1 MGFDETG
8 YQVKLHTPGS
18 GHFDD
23 IDSQYICDYFIDC
36 PNLSDESKCGAN
48 YTALFI
54 AFGIIT
60 GLLILVTCCLLPF
73 VLVFGFLVPRR
84 RVKASSPTF
93 LIILIL
99 SCLLGYISEFSW
111 YGRPHPVA
119 CGFRPWLLGLAVVSL
134 ISALSAKTWRL
145 WRIFKKAYKK
155 ERISDLQL
163 LVLYAIMVLPAI
175 VILIVWTIVST
186 PTAAVEEQHD
196 RDHYVCTTGGFT
208 GKPGGMIFFF
218 ILVGY
223 EGFILLV
230 AAFLSIVTRN
240 VPSFFNESK
249 LIVISIYN
257 LGFLAAVVIP
267 VVIVLNSIN
276 PFASWVIRSL
286 AVLYAFTATL
296 FLQFASKVIGVL
308 LIDRGGDAPLP
319 KLGKTTSASSSD
331 YSSSHLSQS
340 NTGAD

>member
-93 LIILIL
+93 LIIVLL

-134 ISALSAKTWRL
+134 VSALSAKTWRL
-145 WRIFKKAYKK
+145 WRVFKIAYKK
-155 ERISDLQL
+155 ERITDLQL
-163 LVLYAIMVLPAI
+163 LILYCIMVIPALI
-175 VILIVWTIVST
+175 ILTVWTIVST
-186 PTAAVEEQHD
+186 PTAALETRSDH
-196 RDHYVCTTGGFT
+196 RHYVCTTGGFT
-208 GKPGGMIFFF
+208 GKPGGIIFFS
-218 ILVGY
+218 ILVAYGVL
-223 EGFILLV
+223 ILLV
-230 AAFLSIVTRN
+230 GVFLSVVTRK
-240 VPSFFNESK
+240 VPAIYNESK
-249 LIVISIYN
+249 LLSISIYN
-257 LGFLAAVVIP
+257 IGFLSVVIIP
-267 VVIVLNSIN
+267 VYFAVQPFN
-276 PFASWVIRSL
+276 PFIAWILRTVAI
-286 AVLYAFTATL
+286 LYAFTAPL
-296 FLQFASKVIGVL
+296 ILQFSAPVFHIVFLDRFRNKVRNI
-308 LIDRGGDAPLP
+308 R
-319 KLGKTTSASSSD
+319 TTG
-331 YSSSHLSQS
+331 H
-340 NTGAD
+340 